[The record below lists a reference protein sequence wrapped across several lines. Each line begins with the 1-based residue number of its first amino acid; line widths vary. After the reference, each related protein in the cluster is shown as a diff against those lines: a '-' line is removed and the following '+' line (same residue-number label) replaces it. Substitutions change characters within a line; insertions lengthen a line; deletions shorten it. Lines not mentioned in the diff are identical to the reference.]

1 MIDLSQIE
9 RDIRRILSSHKST
22 VQRTATADQ
31 LFQRINGL
39 HAALTDDRA
48 RSQFRADYRAL
59 AERLLASPPSPLTG
73 NKARLA
79 ERFLD
84 HARNLKE
91 VEATQEKLNR
101 ELGDF

>member
-9 RDIRRILSSHKST
+9 HDIRRILTSHRSI
-22 VQRTATADQ
+22 VQRTTTAEQ
-31 LFQRINGL
+31 LIQRINGL
-39 HAALTDDRA
+39 HASLTDDRA
-48 RSQFRADYRAL
+48 RSQFRADYRGL
-59 AERLLASPPSPLTG
+59 AERLLGSSTPTG

-79 ERFLD
+79 TLLLD

-91 VEATQEKLNR
+91 VEAAQEKLNR